1 MNFYAKKILF
11 FYSFFFF
18 NFYAV
23 QDSKKINEL
32 FCVLADEAPEGTVDF
47 LAILD
52 SAIFTLLN
60 EDQYGWNY
68 KNSGLTRE
76 DLKAITMD
84 YFEFHDEEITKNIN
98 SSFNQETK
106 DIIKRKF
113 LGLEK
118 IASTYQGKVTIEFLT
133 FLDKAHVTIMTRLE
147 SNEINKNRKKNLNQG
162 LFSNTKTI
170 FSSFNAWEEQNNH
183 RNPDFKFFIKNG
195 KDRVSH
201 PPAGLVVNIRE
212 ELIKYKNFSKF
223 FDVMKEKTAL
233 GDVILQFDHL
243 EDYDYEQLKN
253 LQRILEDMKVLINN
267 NVTIL
272 CRTNFSDIAALY
284 KKVFLEKPS
293 NEVISYEA
301 DSFVSADSFFSHSGN
316 VYLYPQDKASFALSS
331 LENSNQSHKI
341 YLFIDSHFDF
351 DKNQYEVFVE
361 EMKKKNRSFSLEFI
375 PVFQNNIKEKKEFK
389 TKKIPSFFEELTG
402 KELQLWDSLKKE
414 EQNEISLLVR
424 RNKIG
429 FREWKKLFGTAKD
442 FNNLKHD
449 FLQLFSKKY
458 GSSCDFL
465 HIVSEKKINKE
476 QGKKSLFQDASLV
489 YFQNTGMHI
498 FPSEKVKNKVRS
510 YLQED
515 SSAEDILMFDFLSN
529 FKEIANLSAHS
540 PDDIKI
546 MLKNK
551 AKENVEEVKSL
562 PVFNAV
568 KKYNFIDAYAL
579 KMFLK
584 EKIGPELSSLYKSRE
599 HDSGEFESKIEQDL
613 DDIYSS
619 IIQEIVANKSSV
631 PVLFVGPK
639 KILQNEKNTFIVK
652 DIFSSHEFLIKKLF
666 SENNISEEFS
676 LKILTQFPIPS
687 YFSLEEKEKLIKFV
701 SDKFNFYKMLH
712 AEQSENLFFEDEAI
726 TDEVMTEIFR
736 VIELLPTESMSVA
749 IQDVIFQNQSLYS
762 HLFFKPSQQK
772 SAEELKQINIESE
785 NKQIF
790 NFLFHKTKK
799 RFSIEDVR
807 KIRLTLKNLGMF
819 GQDAVKILEII
830 FSDKKNHNLKE
841 RNSAEIAS
849 FVVSNLYYSFLD
861 KINTDINYTMSV
873 DLKSFFSIQPEN
885 YKYDSSFLHSELKSH
900 INEQFNMFKKDRTKV
915 LVFNIGGATG
925 AGKTEGV
932 NEVRKQLAEIV
943 GEDPIV
949 IKVGNTQTKYVGSDQ
964 KYLGHLHDLCRK
976 FIKQGKYVI
985 LQFDEIDRL
994 VGQSSNQSSVDGAR
1008 DSKRSGEFKDKLEQ
1022 MGKELGSHLVFY
1034 STSNHRMILRGENQS
1049 DNKENQAVIV
1059 EDAIL
1064 GRIGKQKWLP
1074 YVERNQYNLFSK
1086 KILAQKK
1093 QINAYSGHEERLDEV
1108 FKIVSNEGSFNEGTL
1123 QSCVN
1128 NVFFEPSDGKD
1139 TGLRE
1144 VENRISLL
1152 LQQLEDSGN
1161 NYSVEDGIRKFVCE
1175 ENKKKFKE
1183 SMNSFWKGI
1192 KNSENFTQAQPKK
1205 TGETLGKIAGGI
1217 LMFLG
1222 ATDSLPQSIN
1232 RFFGADSKKRESVL
1246 GVAAKLVEGAGSV
1259 YDNSK
1264 YSEEERQNLA
1274 IRSEKGFIKSLLV
1287 SNSGESLYEKVTH
1300 ICGLYF
1306 IRLKL
1311 GNYNKSGELM
1321 ISETETINDFIF
1333 KEVYGVPLKKKIV
1346 TNGVNLRTWITFEK
1360 IKNKLRNIDTI
1371 LVSLDEEKKEYYLA
1385 KILDTISPH
1394 ARVNK
1399 DFAKKRLSSIDN
1411 YFASETNKKEFKL
1424 LMEDDLQA
1432 KIDFNLDSS
1441 DHKKREKVN
1450 SAENELFNY
1459 LKILNA
1465 NAVIRSVEEKI
1476 KNNEDSFKKFFTKR
1490 ETDSFSK
1497 L

>member
-11 FYSFFFF
+11 FYLFSFFT
-18 NFYAV
+18 FYAV
-23 QDSKKINEL
+23 EDSNKINEL
-32 FCVLADEAPEGTVDF
+32 LCNLADEAGEEFDVF
-47 LAILD
+47 AVLNAAIVR
-52 SAIFTLLN
+52 LLT
-60 EDQYGWNY
+60 EQEYGWAHANLSL
-68 KNSGLTRE
+68 NSANFTRI
-76 DLKAITMD
+76 AND
-84 YFEFHDEEITKNIN
+84 YFDFHDEEIKKNPNI
-98 SSFNQETK
+98 ETES
-106 DIIKRKF
+106 IKRKF
-113 LGLEK
+113 LDLEK
-118 IASTYQGKVTIEFLT
+118 TASNYQGKVTMGLLIFLE
-133 FLDKAHVTIMTRLE
+133 KAHHVVMSRLQA
-147 SNEINKNRKKNLNQG
+147 NKLNKKQKKNLNQG
-162 LFSNTKTI
+162 FFSKRKTI
-170 FSSFNAWEEQNNH
+170 FSSFDTWYTQNNNV
-183 RNPDFKFFIKNG
+183 NPNFKFFMNNG
-195 KDRVSH
+195 EVKVSC
-201 PPAGLVVNIRE
+201 PTPGLVVNIRE
-212 ELIKYKNFSKF
+212 ELIKSKDYAEF
-223 FDVMKEKTAL
+223 CDAMKKKIAL
-233 GDVILQFDHL
+233 GDVVLQCDHL
-243 EDYDYEQLKN
+243 ENYDYEELGN
-253 LQRILEDMKVLINN
+253 LELILQDIKWLAKN

-272 CRTNFSDIAALY
+272 CHTNFSDIAALY
-284 KKVFLEKPS
+284 KKVFLEKES
-293 NEVISYEA
+293 DKFISYEA
-301 DSFVSADSFFSHSGN
+301 DSFVSADSFFSRSGN
-316 VYLYPQDKASFALSS
+316 VYLYPQNRASFSLSS
-331 LENSNQSHKI
+331 LESLNQSHKI
-341 YLFIDSHFDF
+341 YLFINSDF
-351 DKNQYEVFVE
+351 DKNQYEIFIE

-375 PVFQNNIKEKKEFK
+375 PVFQNNIKHAKEFQV
-389 TKKIPSFFEELTG
+389 KKIPSFFEELTG
-402 KELQLWDSLKKE
+402 KERQLWDSLQKE

-424 RNKIG
+424 KNKIG

-458 GSSCDFL
+458 CSSCDFL
-465 HIVSEKKINKE
+465 HIVSEKKIN
-476 QGKKSLFQDASLV
+476 QQQDQNSLFQKTSLV

-498 FPSEKVKNKVRS
+498 FPSEKVKNEVRN
-510 YLQED
+510 YLQKD
-515 SSAEDILMFDFLSN
+515 SSADDILIFDFLTD
-529 FKEIANLSAHS
+529 FKEVANISAHS

-546 MLKNK
+546 MLKHK
-551 AKENVEEVKSL
+551 AKENVEKVKSL
-562 PVFNAV
+562 PVFSTV

-584 EKIGPELSSLYKSRE
+584 EKIAPELLRLYRSRE
-599 HDSGEFESKIEQDL
+599 HDSEEFEVKIEQDL
-613 DDIYSS
+613 DGVYSS

-639 KILQNEKNTFIVK
+639 KMLQNEKNVFIVK
-652 DIFSSHEFLIKKLF
+652 DFFTSDEALVKKLF
-666 SENNISEEFS
+666 NQNNISKEFS
-676 LKILTQFPIPS
+676 LKVLTQFPIPS

-701 SDKFNFYKMLH
+701 STKFNFYKTLH
-712 AEQSENLFFEDEAI
+712 AKESEKFFFEDEAI
-726 TDEVMTEIFR
+726 TEEVMSEIFR
-736 VIELLPTESMSVA
+736 VIELLPTESVPLA

-762 HLFFKPSQQK
+762 HLFFKSSQQK
-772 SAEELKQINIESE
+772 SAEELKQINIEEE

-790 NFLFHKTKK
+790 NFLFYKTKK
-799 RFSIEDVR
+799 KFSIEDVR

-819 GQDAVKILEII
+819 GQDAIKILETI

-841 RNSAEIAS
+841 QNSAEIAS

-861 KINTDINYTMSV
+861 KINTDVNYTMSL

-915 LVFNIGGATG
+915 LVFNIGGVTG

-949 IKVGNTQTKYVGSDQ
+949 IKVNNTQTKYVGSDQ

-994 VGQSSNQSSVDGAR
+994 VGQGSNQSGVDGAR
-1008 DSKRSGEFKDKLEQ
+1008 DAKRSGEFKDKLDQ
-1022 MGKELGSHLVFY
+1022 MSKELGSHLIFY
-1034 STSNHRMILRGENQS
+1034 STSNHRMILRGESQS
-1049 DNKENQAVIV
+1049 ENKENQAIVV

-1086 KILAQKK
+1086 EILAKKK
-1093 QINAYSGHEERLDEV
+1093 QINTYSGHEERLDEV
-1108 FKIVSNEGSFNEGTL
+1108 FKIVSNEGSFNKGTL

-1128 NVFFEPSDGKD
+1128 NVFFESSEGKD
-1139 TGLRE
+1139 TGLRD

-1152 LQQLEDSGN
+1152 LQQLENSGN
-1161 NYSVEDGIRKFVCE
+1161 NYSIEDGIRTFVCE
-1175 ENKKKFKE
+1175 ENKRTFKE

-1222 ATDSLPQSIN
+1222 ATDSLPHWIN
-1232 RFFGADSKKRESVL
+1232 RFFGDEVKKRESVL

-1274 IRSEKGFIKSLLV
+1274 IRSEKGFVKSLLV
-1287 SNSGESLYEKVTH
+1287 SNSGESLYEKVNH

-1306 IRLKL
+1306 MRLKL
-1311 GNYNKSGELM
+1311 SNYNKSGELM
-1321 ISETETINDFIF
+1321 ISETETMNDFIF

-1371 LVSLDEEKKEYYLA
+1371 LAFLDQEKKEYYLA
-1385 KILDTISPH
+1385 KILDSISPH
-1394 ARVNK
+1394 AIVNK
-1399 DFAKKRLSSIDN
+1399 DFAKRRLSFIDN
-1411 YFASETNKKEFKL
+1411 YFASETNKKEFKR
-1424 LMEDDLQA
+1424 LMEDNLQA
-1432 KIDFNLDSS
+1432 KIDFNLDAS

-1450 SAENELFNY
+1450 STENELFKY

-1465 NAVIRSVEEKI
+1465 NGVIRSVEEKI
-1476 KNNEDSFKKFFTKR
+1476 KNEDSFKKFFIKR
-1490 ETDSFSK
+1490 ETDSLSK